1 MKLRKLFAAGLALV
15 MTLAMAAPTMAA
27 EITVENGKKNETYTA
42 YKIFDYT
49 KSGDNFS
56 YTMPASSEWKQI
68 VDDYADADGN
78 DVFTLTPSKNDAN
91 VLVVTI
97 NKKAETSLFATEADA
112 TAFAAYLSGKIPAAF
127 AADSLVKP
135 VSGKADASGKVTLDG
150 LGAGYYFV
158 DTSLGAMCSL
168 FNNDTTQKLEEKN
181 SVPTLVKTAD
191 KTTASIGD
199 TITYTITV
207 TNGEGVDKNITVHDK
222 MEAGLTLDTGSIKVD
237 GVAYTYVKPTDGCTF
252 EVVLNGA
259 NYEKNAQI
267 VITYTATLNENA
279 EIAPETNDNTAWL
292 TYSEQTSAV
301 STVSVKTFEF
311 DLVKTDKDA
320 KLLPGAQFKL
330 YDAAT
335 NGNEIKVI
343 KNADGTYRVAVDGE
357 AGVVIEAGNVTIK
370 GLGNGTYYLEE
381 TVAPQ
386 GYNPLTERAEFKI
399 ENANKKAVMNA
410 ENAELYQDGGV
421 QVINQTGLVLPSTGG
436 MGTTLFYIVGGLMV
450 VCAGVVLVTKKRM
463 GNK

>member
-68 VDDYADADGN
+68 VDNYADADGN

-97 NKKAETSLFATEADA
+97 NKKNETSLFATEADA
-112 TAFAAYLSGKIPAAF
+112 AAFAAYLSGNIPAPF

-135 VSGKADASGKVTLDG
+135 VSGTANAEGKVTLDG

-181 SVPTLVKTAD
+181 SVPTLVKTAN

-222 MEAGLTLDTGSIKVD
+222 MEAGLTLDTNSIKVD
-237 GVAYTYVKPTDGCTF
+237 DVAYTYVAPTDGCTF

-259 NYEKNAQI
+259 DYEKNAQI

-279 EIAPETNDNTAWL
+279 EIAPATNDNTAWL
-292 TYSEQTSAV
+292 TYSQHTSAKA
-301 STVSVKTFEF
+301 TASVKTFEF

-320 KLLPGAQFKL
+320 KLLTGAQFKL

-335 NGNEIKVI
+335 GGNEIKVV
-343 KNADGTYRVAVDGE
+343 KNTDGTYRVAVGSE
-357 AGVVIEAGNVTIK
+357 TGVAIEAGNVTIK

-386 GYNPLTERAEFKI
+386 GYNPLTERAPVVV
-399 ENANKKAVMNA
+399 ENGNLKATVT
-410 ENAELYQDGGV
+410 EGVWISGGV
-421 QVINQTGLVLPSTGG
+421 QVVNQTGLVLPSTGG